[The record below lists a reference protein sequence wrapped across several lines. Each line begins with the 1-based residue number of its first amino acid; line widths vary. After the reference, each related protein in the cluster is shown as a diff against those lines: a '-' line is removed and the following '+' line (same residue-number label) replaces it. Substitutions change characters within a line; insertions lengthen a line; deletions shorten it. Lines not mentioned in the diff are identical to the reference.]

1 MAEALL
7 QELRPYLVEARTTGQ
22 DVTFGNYSCHM
33 LWIPPMHPPWPVVS
47 HCKSQQHG

>member
-22 DVTFGNYSCHM
+22 DVTFGVALLRS
-33 LWIPPMHPPWPVVS
+33 LHPLHHV
-47 HCKSQQHG
+47 